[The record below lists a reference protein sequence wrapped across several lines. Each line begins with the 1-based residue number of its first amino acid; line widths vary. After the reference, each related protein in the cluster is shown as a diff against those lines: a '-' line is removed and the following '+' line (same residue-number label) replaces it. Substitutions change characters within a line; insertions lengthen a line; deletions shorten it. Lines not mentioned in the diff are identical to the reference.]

1 MGRNVQ
7 TLRKD
12 ASVLTCLIQH
22 IDEVRVFED
31 VCNLRGAKQ
40 VFDILRDA
48 GRQSAPFTESFPDF
62 HGVGGGLFFLQK
74 QVELVDVVSRGFTC
88 GSVGSNT
95 PPDLILNNQHT
106 DFLQLIAKL
115 LDVVTHQTIV
125 DVHIGAVVEQLQGT
139 LNIDFQSRCDMVGF
153 LFVLFQKCV
162 IQVLQNRHILR
173 NRIVEILLVDLMHT
187 TVDNRLFDR
196 LQAIFTA
203 HNQLTEGQDEVG
215 FQSHRVIILGV
226 VQVDVHGV
234 DIVGTGRTDLHDL
247 TVELVNQ
254 SRIFCF
260 RVADDNVIIGN
271 EERIGDLTLCGEGL
285 TGTGSTEDKSVGVL
299 QFLSVHHDKVIG
311 QSVQTVVEGFFTIL
325 EQFLR
330 SERHK
335 NSRGTGSQ
343 TTTNLD
349 QVLCQRQTAHQ
360 TLFLLK
366 IQSAQVAVMLLG
378 NTLCLEHI
386 VFQFLLGATGIHH
399 KECQHEHS
407 LVLAL
412 KLFQECLCIL
422 TISGKVRGN
431 DVHIVAGTDSLF
443 LFLDLG
449 TVKLRNGSLDGLDCR
464 SLVYRLDVHGHDL
477 TGLHIQKVCKHTVTQ
492 VGCRDLKIR
501 HRSID
506 TAHLESAVGLKS
518 EGSRCNKVLYG
529 QTGLHKVLPV
539 KEELVVVAH
548 VEHGVHQA
556 KSFLAVHR
564 GCDNTQTAEV
574 VKQVVFDVLKS
585 RLCLSHRISF
595 NAESQELSLC
605 QTVVALRQLLFQHL
619 TVLGTDGVER
629 ILTERNTDTLFKA
642 LRIGTHVHKGQF
654 KVDGTIKE
662 VQESAP
668 LIKDGS
674 FIFLLC
680 QLIVDVLKLNGL
692 GIKTVGD
699 SADAVREHSLE
710 GNGLLGSLRY
720 TIVFLGSLHNSFNF
734 SLLLAIQICRH
745 FYFSCLRLLLEKQFA
760 LPPFQDDTDAPE
772 RRNSCSSD
780 KGEPWDE

>member
-1 MGRNVQ
+1 
-7 TLRKD
+7 
-12 ASVLTCLIQH
+12 
-22 IDEVRVFED
+22 
-31 VCNLRGAKQ
+31 
-40 VFDILRDA
+40 
-48 GRQSAPFTESFPDF
+48 
-62 HGVGGGLFFLQK
+62 
-74 QVELVDVVSRGFTC
+74 
-88 GSVGSNT
+88 
-95 PPDLILNNQHT
+95 
-106 DFLQLIAKL
+106 
-115 LDVVTHQTIV
+115 
-125 DVHIGAVVEQLQGT
+125 
-139 LNIDFQSRCDMVGF
+139 
-153 LFVLFQKCV
+153 
-162 IQVLQNRHILR
+162 
-173 NRIVEILLVDLMHT
+173 MHT

-203 HNQLTEGQDEVG
+203 HNQLTERQDEVG
-215 FQSHRVIILGV
+215 FQRHRVIILGV
-226 VQVDVHGV
+226 VQVDVHRI

-285 TGTGSTEDKSVGVL
+285 TGTGSTKDKPVGIL
-299 QFLSVHHDKVIG
+299 QFLSVHHDKVVG
-311 QSVQTVVEGFFTIL
+311 QSVQTVVEGFFTVL
-325 EQFLR
+325 EQFLC

-343 TTTNLD
+343 TTTNLN
-349 QVLCQRQTAHQ
+349 QVLCQRQAAHQ
-360 TLFLLK
+360 ALFLLI

-407 LVLAL
+407 LILAL
-412 KLFQECLCIL
+412 QLFQECFCIL
-422 TISGKVRGN
+422 TVGGKVGRN

-449 TVKLRNGSLDGLDCR
+449 TVKLRNGSLDGLDRR
-464 SLVYRLDVHGHDL
+464 SLVYRLDVHGDDL
-477 TGLHIQKVCKHTVTQ
+477 TGLHIKEVRKHTVTQ
-492 VGCRDLKIR
+492 VRCRDLEIR
-501 HRSID
+501 HGAVD
-506 TAHLESAVGLKS
+506 TAHLESTVSLKG

-539 KEELVVVAH
+539 EEELVVITH

-564 GCDNTQTAEV
+564 VSDNTQTTEV
-574 VKQVVFDVLKS
+574 IEQVIFDVLKS
-585 RLCLSHRISF
+585 RFCLSHGVRF
-595 NAESQELSLC
+595 NAESQELCLC

-619 TVLGTDGVER
+619 TILGTDRIER

-662 VQESAP
+662 VQETAP
-668 LIKDGS
+668 LVKDSS

-692 GIKTVGD
+692 GIKIVGD
-699 SADAVREHSLE
+699 SADAVGEHSLE

-720 TIVFLGSLHNSFNF
+720 TIVFLGSFHNSFNL
-734 SLLLAIQICRH
+734 SLLLSIQICRH
-745 FYFSCLRLLLEKQFA
+745 LYFSCLRFLLEKQSH
-760 LPPFQDDTDAPE
+760 LPPFRVDTDAPE
-772 RRNSCSSD
+772 RRNSCSSG